1 MKIRSLLKNIDQLLR
16 IYLSNQKLDILTINK
31 TMLDSLISDDKINI
45 RGFNLV
51 GNDRNSNGD
60 EVLIYI
66 RNVINYK
73 IRNGLIRIIKSK

>member
-45 RGFNLV
+45 GGFDLV
-51 GNDRNSNGD
+51 GSERNSNGD
-60 EVLIYI
+60 EVLIII

-73 IRNGLIRIIKSK
+73 ISNGLIRIIKSK

>member
-45 RGFNLV
+45 RGFDLV